1 MKKYLIITAVFIALL
16 SGVAF
21 LLRQN
26 KTLRMEAKRQAG
38 NVSTLMEDAKRYKI
52 RDSLNVL
59 SVSALRLTVDE
70 LKKYRANDAKLIK
83 EFKLRPK
90 DVQYITHTETV
101 TRDSLVYVPESDS
114 CFHYRDKWLSVD
126 ACLRDSS
133 MVVQSRDSIVQII
146 HAVYKHRFLWWRWG
160 LKGIRQEVVNFN
172 PNSHILYRKNILI
185 KINNE

>member
-1 MKKYLIITAVFIALL
+1 MKKYLIIAAVFIALL

-26 KTLRMEAKRQAG
+26 KTLRLEAERQAG
-38 NVSTLMEDAKRYKI
+38 NVSTLMEDAKKYKI

-59 SVSALRLTVDE
+59 SVGALRLTVNE
-70 LKKYRANDAKLIK
+70 LKKYRADDAKLIK
-83 EFKLRPK
+83 DLKLRPK
-90 DVQYITHTETV
+90 DVQYIAHTETV
-101 TRDSLVYVPESDS
+101 TRDSLVYVPGLDS

-133 MVVQSRDSIVQII
+133 MVVQSRDSIVQVM

-160 LKGIRQEVVNFN
+160 LEGVRQEVVNFN
-172 PNSHILYRKNILI
+172 PNTVIEYHDVVSIIR
-185 KINNE
+185 

>member
-26 KTLRMEAKRQAG
+26 KALRMEAKRQAG
-38 NVSTLMEDAKRYKI
+38 NVSTLMEDAKKYKI

-70 LKKYRANDAKLIK
+70 LKKYRADDAKLIK
-83 EFKLRPK
+83 ELKLRPK
-90 DVQYITHTETV
+90 DVQYITYTETV
-101 TRDSLVYVPESDS
+101 TRDSLVYVPGPDS

-133 MVVQSRDSIVQII
+133 IVVQSRDSIVQVI

-160 LKGIRQEVVNFN
+160 LKGVRQEVVNFN
-172 PNSHILYRKNILI
+172 PNASLSFTNAINITQ
-185 KINNE
+185 

>member
-26 KTLRMEAKRQAG
+26 KALRMEAKRQAG
-38 NVSTLMEDAKRYKI
+38 NVSTLMEDAKKYKI

-59 SVSALRLTVDE
+59 SVSALSLTVNE
-70 LKKYRANDAKLIK
+70 LKKYRADDAKLIK
-83 EFKLRPK
+83 ELKLRPK

-101 TRDSLVYVPESDS
+101 TRDSLVYVPDSDS
-114 CFHYRDKWLSVD
+114 CFHYRDKWLSID

-133 MVVQSRDSIVQII
+133 MVVQSRDSIVQVM

-160 LKGIRQEVVNFN
+160 LKGIKQEVVNFN
-172 PNSHILYRKNILI
+172 PNVSIRYYIFI
-185 KINNE
+185 KIE